1 VPTCAWALE
10 RLQSRVLIIGR
21 IGLHERTPRPR
32 LTGAIAGATAAGSML
47 GATQLLHNATGFM
60 TLQQVTSGG
69 VLRLVP
75 GTVFGYVID
84 GLQEKARPLFL
95 LGLSVAVIVAGA
107 LAGAALALWRAR
119 AGPPR
124 EDGER
129 KRGPLAPQAM
139 RALVATLVLWAIS
152 MPFVALGNRSVF
164 STATVTVFAE
174 WLVVALLTE
183 AALSSPGP
191 ANRRRATAAAAT
203 DAPAALPPA
212 TAAATAPA
220 AAAPGGPLTPRREFI
235 EAVGGGAALATLGYL
250 GARAAR
256 AGAPSLSES
265 AGIGTQLHQTPP
277 HPTGAKSSIFGDLSG
292 ITPTADF
299 YIVSKNID
307 GDPMVDGKTWALRVE
322 GDNPYSLSLRELLA
336 EPHVEQVQTL
346 ECISNYVGGSLMST
360 GVWKGVPLHR
370 LLERAGVPSGTVE
383 IAFACVDGYTESLPL
398 EAALQPSTLVADHLN
413 GGRLPDEHG
422 YPARILVADR
432 YGMKNPKWLTV
443 IRPVH
448 HPVTGYWEGF
458 GWSDQAIVNTTSR
471 IDYPLN
477 TQVLTAGELVPVR
490 GIAYAGDRGIS
501 KVEISLN
508 GGTTWQPVTVH
519 PAASRFAWSIW
530 TFPWVPA
537 RGNYTVMV
545 RATDGQGNLQVA
557 WRSRGTFPG
566 GAFGLDNVLIT
577 VK

>member
-1 VPTCAWALE
+1 M
-10 RLQSRVLIIGR
+10 R
-21 IGLHERTPRPR
+21 ERTSRPR
-32 LTGAIAGATAAGSML
+32 VTGAIAGATAAGSML

-95 LGLSVAVIVAGA
+95 LGLSVAIIVAGA
-107 LAGAALALWRAR
+107 LAGAVLALWRTAGALR
-119 AGPPR
+119 AT
-124 EDGER
+124 ER
-129 KRGPLAPQAM
+129 NGQRPIVAGAM
-139 RALVATLVLWAIS
+139 RALACTLVLWAIS
-152 MPFVALGNRSVF
+152 MPFVVLGNRSVF
-164 STATVTVFAE
+164 STATVSVFAE
-174 WLVVALLTE
+174 WVVVALLTE
-183 AALSSPGP
+183 AALSSPGG
-191 ANRRRATAAAAT
+191 ASRRRATATA
-203 DAPAALPPA
+203 A
-212 TAAATAPA
+212 TAAA
-220 AAAPGGPLTPRREFI
+220 AAPTASSGGQLTPRREFI

-256 AGAPSLSES
+256 ANAPSLSES
-265 AGIGTQLHQTPP
+265 AGIGTQLHQGAP
-277 HPTGAKSSIFGDLSG
+277 HPTGAKSSVFGDLSG

-307 GDPMVDGKTWALRVE
+307 GDPMVDGKTWELRVE
-322 GDNPYSLSLRELLA
+322 GDKPYSLSLRELLA

-383 IAFACVDGYTESLPL
+383 IAFGCVDGYTESLPL
-398 EAALQPSTLVADHLN
+398 EVALQPSTLVADHLN
-413 GGRLPDEHG
+413 GGQLPDEHG
-422 YPARILVADR
+422 YPARILVTDR

-448 HPVTGYWEGF
+448 DPVTGYWEGF
-458 GWSDQAIVNTTSR
+458 GWTDQAIVNTTSR

-477 TQVLTAGELVPVR
+477 TQVLRAGELVPVR

-537 RGNYTVMV
+537 RGNYTLMV
-545 RATDGQGNLQVA
+545 QATDGQGNLQVA
-557 WRSRGTFPG
+557 FRSRGTFPS
-566 GAFGLDNVLIT
+566 GASGLDNVLVT
-577 VK
+577 VT

>member
-1 VPTCAWALE
+1 
-10 RLQSRVLIIGR
+10 
-21 IGLHERTPRPR
+21 
-32 LTGAIAGATAAGSML
+32 ML

-60 TLQQVTSGG
+60 TLQQVTSDG

-95 LGLSVAVIVAGA
+95 LGLSVAIIVAGA
-107 LAGAALALWRAR
+107 LAGAVLGLWRRDGPR
-119 AGPPR
+119 AAG
-124 EDGER
+124 EHGER
-129 KRGPLAPQAM
+129 RPLVVGAT
-139 RALVATLVLWAIS
+139 RAVAATLVLWAIS
-152 MPFVALGNRSVF
+152 VPFVVLGNRSVF

-183 AALSSPGP
+183 AALSSPS
-191 ANRRRATAAAAT
+191 RSSHRRATAAAT
-203 DAPAALPPA
+203 V
-212 TAAATAPA
+212 TAEAATVTADTA
-220 AAAPGGPLTPRREFI
+220 TVTADAAPGVPLTRRREFI

-256 AGAPSLSES
+256 ASAPSLSES
-265 AGIGTQLHQTPP
+265 AGIGTQLHQSAP
-277 HPTGAKSSIFGDLSG
+277 HPKGPKQSVFGDLSG

-299 YIVSKNID
+299 YIVSKNVD
-307 GDPMVDGKTWALRVE
+307 GDPKVDGKTWALRVE
-322 GDNPYSLSLRELLA
+322 GDNPYSLSLQDLLA

-346 ECISNYVGGSLMST
+346 ECISNYVGGSLIST

-370 LLERAGVPSGTVE
+370 LLERAGIPSGTVE
-383 IAFACVDGYTESLPL
+383 IDFACVDGYTESLPL
-398 EAALQPSTLVADHLN
+398 EVALQPSTLVADHLN

-432 YGMKNPKWLTV
+432 YGMKNPKWLTTV
-443 IRPVH
+443 RPVS
-448 HPVTGYWEGF
+448 HPVAGYWEGF

-477 TQVLTAGELVPVR
+477 TQVLRAVELVPVR

-508 GGTTWQPVTVH
+508 GGSTWQPVTVH

-537 RGNYTVMV
+537 RGNYMLIVQ
-545 RATDGQGNLQVA
+545 ATDGQGNLQVA
-557 WRSRGTFPG
+557 SRTRGTFPN
-566 GAFGLDNVLIT
+566 GALGLANVLVT
-577 VK
+577 VT

>member
-1 VPTCAWALE
+1 M
-10 RLQSRVLIIGR
+10 
-21 IGLHERTPRPR
+21 HERTPRPR
-32 LTGAIAGATAAGSML
+32 VTGAIAGATAAGWMI
-47 GATQLLHNATGFM
+47 GATQLLHNAAGFM

-95 LGLSVAVIVAGA
+95 LGLSVAIIVAGA
-107 LAGAALALWRAR
+107 LAGVALALWRAGAEDR
-119 AGPPR
+119 ATGLAGRRPR
-124 EDGER
+124 
-129 KRGPLAPQAM
+129 AAAAM
-139 RALVATLVLWAIS
+139 RALACSVVLWAIS
-152 MPFVALGNRSVF
+152 MPFVLLGNQSVL
-164 STATVTVFAE
+164 SGATVTVFAE
-174 WLVVALLTE
+174 WLAVALLTE
-183 AALSSPGP
+183 AALSLPGP
-191 ANRRRATAAAAT
+191 ASRRRAAAGAGAADEPHDRQAQGRKALVGPITA
-203 DAPAALPPA
+203 
-212 TAAATAPA
+212 
-220 AAAPGGPLTPRREFI
+220 RREFI
-235 EAVGGGAALATLGYL
+235 EAVGGAAALATLGYL

-256 AGAPSLSES
+256 AAAPSLAES
-265 AGIGTQLHQTPP
+265 AGIGKQLHQTAP
-277 HPTGAKSSIFGDLSG
+277 HPTGTRSSVFGDLSG

-307 GDPMVDGKTWALRVE
+307 GDPMVDGKNWALRVE
-322 GDNPYSLSLRELLA
+322 GDKPYSLSLGELLA

-346 ECISNYVGGSLMST
+346 ECISNYVGGSLIST

-383 IAFACVDGYTESLPL
+383 IAFGCVDGYTESLPL
-398 EAALQPSTLVADHLN
+398 EVALQPSTLVADHLN
-413 GGRLPDEHG
+413 GGRLPDNHG

-443 IRPVH
+443 VRPVN

-477 TQVLTAGELVPVR
+477 TQALKAGELVPAR

-501 KVEISLN
+501 KVEISLS
-508 GGTTWQPVTVH
+508 GGSTWQPVTVH

-537 RGNYTVMV
+537 RGDYTLVV

-557 WRSRGTFPG
+557 SRSRGTFPNG
-566 GAFGLDNVLIT
+566 PFGLANVLVT
-577 VK
+577 VT

>member
-1 VPTCAWALE
+1 V
-10 RLQSRVLIIGR
+10 
-21 IGLHERTPRPR
+21 
-32 LTGAIAGATAAGSML
+32 TGAIAGACAAGSML

-107 LAGAALALWRAR
+107 LAGAVLALWRSGAGRR
-119 AGPPR
+119 ATGR
-124 EDGER
+124 AEQR
-129 KRGPLAPQAM
+129 PLVAVAG
-139 RALVATLVLWAIS
+139 RAFVATLVLWAIS
-152 MPFVALGNRSVF
+152 MPFVVLGNRSVF
-164 STATVTVFAE
+164 SAATVTVFAE

-183 AALSSPGP
+183 AALCLPGP
-191 ANRRRATAAAAT
+191 ADRRQATAVAGA
-203 DAPAALPPA
+203 D
-212 TAAATAPA
+212 A
-220 AAAPGGPLTPRREFI
+220 AAAPTSGQLTARREFI
-235 EAVGGGAALATLGYL
+235 EVVGGGAALATLGYL

-256 AGAPSLSES
+256 AGAPSLSQS
-265 AGIGTQLHQTPP
+265 AGIGTQLHQSTLRPA
-277 HPTGAKSSIFGDLSG
+277 GRKSSVFGDLSG

-307 GDPMVDGKTWALRVE
+307 GDPMVDGKNWTLRVE

-336 EPHVEQVQTL
+336 EPHVEQIQTL

-370 LLERAGVPSGTVE
+370 LVERAGIPPRTVA
-383 IAFACVDGYTESLPL
+383 IAFGCVDGYTESLPL
-398 EAALQPSTLVADHLN
+398 DVALQPSTLVADHLN

-443 IRPVH
+443 VRPVH
-448 HPVTGYWEGF
+448 EPETGYWEGF
-458 GWSDQAIVNTTSR
+458 GWSDEAIVNTTSR

-477 TQVLTAGELVPVR
+477 TQVLRAGELVPVR

-501 KVEISLN
+501 KVEISVN
-508 GGTTWQPVTVH
+508 GGATWQPVTVH
-519 PAASRFAWSIW
+519 PAPSRFAWSIW
-530 TFPWVPA
+530 TFPWVPV
-537 RGNYTVMV
+537 RGNYMLIV

-557 WRSRGTFPG
+557 FRSRGTFPN
-566 GAFGLDNVLIT
+566 GAVGLDNVLVSVT
-577 VK
+577 

>member
-1 VPTCAWALE
+1 
-10 RLQSRVLIIGR
+10 
-21 IGLHERTPRPR
+21 
-32 LTGAIAGATAAGSML
+32 ML
-47 GATQLLHNATGFM
+47 GATQLLHGTTGFM

-69 VLRLVP
+69 VLQLVP

-95 LGLSVAVIVAGA
+95 LGLSVAIIVAGA
-107 LAGAALALWRAR
+107 LAGTALALWRAGAEHRATGR
-119 AGPPR
+119 AGR
-124 EDGER
+124 R
-129 KRGPLAPQAM
+129 PLEAVAM
-139 RALVATLVLWAIS
+139 RALAASLVLWAIS
-152 MPFVALGNRSVF
+152 MPFVLLGHQSVL
-164 STATVTVFAE
+164 SGATVTVFAE
-174 WLVVALLTE
+174 WLAVALLTD
-183 AALSSPGP
+183 AALSTPGP
-191 ANRRRATAAAAT
+191 ASRRGAAA
-203 DAPAALPPA
+203 DE
-212 TAAATAPA
+212 AATPSEGRTAVS
-220 AAAPGGPLTPRREFI
+220 GPITARREFI

-256 AGAPSLSES
+256 AAAPSLAES
-265 AGIGTQLHQTPP
+265 AGIGKQLHQTAP
-277 HPTGAKSSIFGDLSG
+277 HPTGGRSSVFGDLSG
-292 ITPTADF
+292 ITPTTDF

-322 GDNPYSLSLRELLA
+322 GDKPYSLSLQELLA

-346 ECISNYVGGSLMST
+346 ECISNYVGGSLIST

-398 EAALQPSTLVADHLN
+398 DVALQPSTLVADHLN

-443 IRPVH
+443 VRPVD
-448 HPVTGYWEGF
+448 HPITGYWEGF

-477 TQVLTAGELVPVR
+477 TQALRAGELVPVR

-508 GGTTWQPVTVH
+508 DGTTWQPVTVH
-519 PAASRFAWSIW
+519 PAASRLAWSIW

-537 RGNYTVMV
+537 RGDYTLIVQ
-545 RATDGQGNLQVA
+545 ATDGQGNLQVVS
-557 WRSRGTFPG
+557 RTRGTFPS
-566 GAFGLDNVLIT
+566 GATGLANVLVT
-577 VK
+577 VT

>member
-1 VPTCAWALE
+1 
-10 RLQSRVLIIGR
+10 
-21 IGLHERTPRPR
+21 LHERTPRPR

-95 LGLSVAVIVAGA
+95 LGLSVAIIVAA
-107 LAGAALALWRAR
+107 TLAGTVLALWRKGAALR
-119 AGPPR
+119 ATKHINTR
-124 EDGER
+124 
-129 KRGPLAPQAM
+129 PLVAGAT
-139 RALVATLVLWAIS
+139 RALACTLVLWAIS
-152 MPFVALGNRSVF
+152 LPFVVLGNRSVF
-164 STATVTVFAE
+164 SAATLTVFAE
-174 WLVVALLTE
+174 WLVVAVLTE
-183 AALSSPGP
+183 AALSSPG
-191 ANRRRATAAAAT
+191 RASRPRVAAVVVV
-203 DAPAALPPA
+203 D
-212 TAAATAPA
+212 
-220 AAAPGGPLTPRREFI
+220 AAPDVPLTRRREFI

-256 AGAPSLSES
+256 AGAPSLSQS
-265 AGIGTQLHQTPP
+265 AGIGTQLHQSAP
-277 HPTGAKSSIFGDLSG
+277 HPNGAKPSVFGDLSG

-346 ECISNYVGGSLMST
+346 ECISNYVGGSLIST

-370 LLERAGVPSGTVE
+370 LLERAGIPSGTVE

-398 EAALQPSTLVADHLN
+398 EVALQPSTLVADHLN

-432 YGMKNPKWLTV
+432 YGMKNPKWLTLV
-443 IRPVH
+443 RPVH
-448 HPVTGYWEGF
+448 DPIAGYWEGF
-458 GWSDQAIVNTTSR
+458 GWSDQSIVNTTSR
-471 IDYPLN
+471 IDFPLN
-477 TQVLTAGELVPVR
+477 TQVLRAGELAPVR

-508 GGTTWQPVTVH
+508 GGSTWQPVTVH

-537 RGNYTVMV
+537 RGNYTLII

-557 WRSRGTFPG
+557 TRTRGTFPN
-566 GAFGLDNVLIT
+566 GAFGLANVLVT
-577 VK
+577 VT

>member
-1 VPTCAWALE
+1 M
-10 RLQSRVLIIGR
+10 
-21 IGLHERTPRPR
+21 HERTPRPR
-32 LTGAIAGATAAGSML
+32 LTGAIAGATAAGSVL
-47 GATQLLHNATGFM
+47 GATQLLHSATGFT

-95 LGLSVAVIVAGA
+95 LGLSVAIIVAAA
-107 LAGAALALWRAR
+107 LAGTVLALWRTAVELR
-119 AGPPR
+119 ATGH
-124 EDGER
+124 GER
-129 KRGPLAPQAM
+129 RPIAATAI
-139 RALVATLVLWAIS
+139 RALACTSVLWAIS
-152 MPFVALGNRSVF
+152 MPFVVLGNQSVF
-164 STATVTVFAE
+164 STAAVTVFAE

-183 AALSSPGP
+183 AALSSP
-191 ANRRRATAAAAT
+191 RRASHRRAAVTAAAAGA
-203 DAPAALPPA
+203 APAL
-212 TAAATAPA
+212 AAGAPR
-220 AAAPGGPLTPRREFI
+220 GPLTPRREFI

-256 AGAPSLSES
+256 ASAPSLSES
-265 AGIGTQLHQTPP
+265 AGIGTQLHQSAP
-277 HPTGAKSSIFGDLSG
+277 HPTGAKSSVFGDLSG

-307 GDPMVDGKTWALRVE
+307 GDPMVDGKTWELRVE
-322 GDNPYSLSLRELLA
+322 GDKPYSLSLPELLA
-336 EPHVEQVQTL
+336 EPHVEQLQTL

-370 LLERAGVPSGTVE
+370 LLERAGIPSGTVE

-398 EAALQPSTLVADHLN
+398 EVALQPSTLVADHLN

-443 IRPVH
+443 VRPVH
-448 HPVTGYWEGF
+448 DPITGYWEGF
-458 GWSDQAIVNTTSR
+458 GWSEQAIVNTTSR

-477 TQVLTAGELVPVR
+477 TQVLRAGELVPVR

-508 GGTTWQPVTVH
+508 GGARWQPVTVH

-537 RGNYTVMV
+537 RGNYTLMV

-557 WRSRGTFPG
+557 WRSRGTFPS
-566 GAFGLDNVLIT
+566 GAFGLANVLVT
-577 VK
+577 VT

>member
-1 VPTCAWALE
+1 V
-10 RLQSRVLIIGR
+10 
-21 IGLHERTPRPR
+21 
-32 LTGAIAGATAAGSML
+32 TGAIAGASAAGLVL

-60 TLQQVTSGG
+60 TLQQVTAGG
-69 VLRLVP
+69 VLQLVP

-95 LGLSVAVIVAGA
+95 LGLSVAVIVAGS
-107 LAGAALALWRAR
+107 LAGAALALWRAGAERR
-119 AGPPR
+119 ATGHAEQR
-124 EDGER
+124 
-129 KRGPLAPQAM
+129 PLVAVAM
-139 RALVATLVLWAIS
+139 RALACSVVMWAIS
-152 MPFVALGNRSVF
+152 MPFVVLGNRSVF
-164 STATVTVFAE
+164 SGADVTVFAE
-174 WLVVALLTE
+174 WVVVALLTE

-191 ANRRRATAAAAT
+191 ASRRRAAAAG
-203 DAPAALPPA
+203 
-212 TAAATAPA
+212 AATS
-220 AAAPGGPLTPRREFI
+220 GPLTPRREFI
-235 EAVGGGAALATLGYL
+235 EALGGGAALATLGYL

-265 AGIGTQLHQTPP
+265 AGIGTRLHQTAL
-277 HPTGAKSSIFGDLSG
+277 HPTGRKSSVFGDLSG

-307 GDPMVDGKTWALRVE
+307 GDPMVDGRNWTLRVE

-346 ECISNYVGGSLMST
+346 ECISNYVGGSLIST

-370 LLERAGVPSGTVE
+370 LLERAGVPSGTVAV
-383 IAFACVDGYTESLPL
+383 AFGCVDGYTESLPL
-398 EAALQPSTLVADHLN
+398 EVALQPSTLVADHLN
-413 GGRLPDEHG
+413 AALLPDEHG

-443 IRPVH
+443 VRPVH
-448 HPVTGYWEGF
+448 DPITGYWEGF

-477 TQVLTAGELVPVR
+477 TQVLAAGELVPVR

-537 RGNYTVMV
+537 RGNYTLMV
-545 RATDGQGNLQVA
+545 QATDGQGNLQGA
-557 WRSRGTFPG
+557 WRSHGTFPS
-566 GAFGLDNVLIT
+566 GAFGLDNVLVT
-577 VK
+577 VT

>member
-1 VPTCAWALE
+1 M
-10 RLQSRVLIIGR
+10 
-21 IGLHERTPRPR
+21 RPR
-32 LTGAIAGATAAGSML
+32 VTGAIAGATAAGSVL
-47 GATQLLHNATGFM
+47 GATQLLHSADGFM

-75 GTVFGYVID
+75 GSVFGYVID

-95 LGLSVAVIVAGA
+95 LGLSIAVIAAGA
-107 LAGAALALWRAR
+107 LAGVALALWRAGGGGSER
-119 AGPPR
+119 AEP
-124 EDGER
+124 DHGETDHDKIR
-129 KRGPLAPQAM
+129 HAERRSLVAAAK
-139 RALVATLVLWAIS
+139 RALACSVVLWAIS
-152 MPFVALGNRSVF
+152 MPFVLLGDQPVF
-164 STATVTVFAE
+164 SAATVSVFAE
-174 WLVVALLTE
+174 WLAVALLAE
-183 AALSSPGP
+183 AALSSPGRVS
-191 ANRRRATAAAAT
+191 RRRAAA
-203 DAPAALPPA
+203 PE
-212 TAAATAPA
+212 
-220 AAAPGGPLTPRREFI
+220 AAPGGPLTRPLTGRRDFI
-235 EAVGGGAALATLGYL
+235 EVVGGGAALATLGYL

-256 AGAPSLSES
+256 AAAPSLSES
-265 AGIGTQLHQTPP
+265 AGIGTQLHQTTP
-277 HPTGAKSSIFGDLSG
+277 HATGAKSSVFGDLSG

-307 GDPMVDGKTWALRVE
+307 GDPKVDGRNWELRVE
-322 GDNPYSLSLRELLA
+322 GDNPYSLSLQQLLA

-346 ECISNYVGGSLMST
+346 ECISNYVGGPQMST

-370 LLERAGVPSGTVE
+370 LLERAGIPPSTVE
-383 IAFACVDGYTESLPL
+383 IAFSCVDGYTESLPL
-398 EAALQPSTLVADHLN
+398 DAALQPSTLVADHLN

-443 IRPVH
+443 VRPMD
-448 HPVTGYWEGF
+448 HPITGYWEGF

-490 GIAYAGDRGIS
+490 GVAYAGDRGIS

-508 GGTTWQPVTVH
+508 GGATWRPVTVH

-537 RGNYTVMV
+537 RGDYTLMV
-545 RATDGQGNLQVA
+545 QATDGQGNMQVSF
-557 WRSRGTFPG
+557 RSRGTFPN
-566 GAFGLDNVLIT
+566 GATGLANVLIT